1 MYTATFNH
9 SKFLPTDE
17 TKPMFPVCVER
28 KRAAWQRVLGP
39 EGSSK
44 PLACISVPKNIEVTQ
59 NRLLIAYL
67 FTVFKAGSRAL
78 PVLSSHRIWLVCG
91 AED

>member
-1 MYTATFNH
+1 
-9 SKFLPTDE
+9 
-17 TKPMFPVCVER
+17 MFPVCVER

-78 PVLSSHRIWLVCG
+78 LILSSHRIWLVCS